1 MAVNLEIQDRRIL
14 QMPRTRGGHDQT
26 ELVRLAISGIDAQ
39 IRELEEKR
47 RVLSRL
53 ISAGPGRPR
62 AATVRKVAKAKAVKR
77 AFSDSTRKRLS
88 LAAKRRWA
96 RARAE
101 KRNSLRAG

>member
-1 MAVNLEIQDRRIL
+1 
-14 QMPRTRGGHDQT
+14 MPRTRGGHDQT

-62 AATVRKVAKAKAVKR
+62 AATVRKSQRRGGKTRADSPAAAKAR
-77 AFSDSTRKRLS
+77 S
-88 LAAKRRWA
+88 AAKRVGHAPALKSETTQGGRQPT
-96 RARAE
+96 
-101 KRNSLRAG
+101 SLLPKYQAPV

>member
-1 MAVNLEIQDRRIL
+1 
-14 QMPRTRGGHDQT
+14 MPRTRGGHDQT

>member
-1 MAVNLEIQDRRIL
+1 
-14 QMPRTRGGHDQT
+14 MPRTRGGHDQG

-53 ISAGPGRPR
+53 LVAGAVRPR
-62 AATVRKVAKAKAVKR
+62 AAAVRVARAASAKR
-77 AFSDSTRKRLS
+77 AFSDATRKRLS

-101 KRNSLRAG
+101 KRNSLKAS

>member
-1 MAVNLEIQDRRIL
+1 
-14 QMPRTRGGHDQT
+14 MPRTRGGHDQG

-53 ISAGPGRPR
+53 LVAGAGRPR
-62 AATVRKVAKAKAVKR
+62 ATAVRVAARAATAKR
-77 AFSDSTRKRLS
+77 AFSDATRKRLS

-101 KRNSLRAG
+101 KRNSLRSS